1 MLFGAVVKAIEVGLE
16 LVRRGRV
23 DVHHVPRRIVGV
35 ADIAGD
41 RRVERHVPRFIV
53 SAVIGRCEV
62 VVAADEEQLHPRV
75 LPHRRGQIDA
85 GVGDRL
91 IALFGLVGE
100 PPFVADAAV
109 IVDAVAQF
117 FFSSRRRHTR
127 WTGDW
132 SSDVCS
138 SDLGFTVKFW
148 HIAGVKSLKGA
159 IFENQPFVNAASD
172 TRFDEVVRAAMDS
185 GWQPLVQSWDRH
197 SGERTYIYAQDLGKD
212 MKVLVVNLESN
223 EAVVLQV
230 KVDPKKLND
239 FIEETNAGHHRNR
252 PTPRE
257 ETAPQSENRV
267 ELAAA
272 TSPDWDGI
280 CLFAQDRKSVV

>member
-1 MLFGAVVKAIEVGLE
+1 MIRNKTLSFACGLMIVALAAPAQNAFAKDDFGKI
-16 LVRRGRV
+16 
-23 DVHHVPRRIVGV
+23 VHHI
-35 ADIAGD
+35 
-41 RRVERHVPRFIV
+41 ETQYHV
-53 SAVIGRCEV
+53 
-62 VVAADEEQLHPRV
+62 
-75 LPHRRGQIDA
+75 HRQHRW
-85 GVGDRL
+85 VM
-91 IALFGLVGE
+91 GL
-100 PPFVADAAV
+100 A
-109 IVDAVAQF
+109 
-117 FFSSRRRHTR
+117 
-127 WTGDW
+127 
-132 SSDVCS
+132 
-138 SDLGFTVKFW
+138 GFTVKFW
-148 HIAGVKSLKGA
+148 HFAGVKSFKGA

-172 TRFDEVVRAAMDS
+172 ARFDEVVRAAMDS

-197 SGERTYIYAQDLGKD
+197 TGERTYIYAQDLGKD

-239 FIEETNAGHHRNR
+239 FVEETSAGHHRNR

-280 CLFAQDRKSVV
+280 CLFAQDDAQPVTEP